1 MNHIKTVTKNEKNG
15 NIVSTLKMLEKLIL
29 VFLVWKIS
37 SQELVS
43 DPKFTVE
50 HPERCPQ
57 LVGQIYPD
65 SRGVNVS
72 SSGGQSVT
80 YTAVGV
86 RTLSDCVSSCCDSDS
101 CHAALLSRPG
111 GECHLLQCKSDE
123 DCRPRTSSPATYSL
137 VLVRSQSGGWTRSE
151 LRVCEVGL
159 DSETCRQDEFCKA
172 KNDKSRNGVCECK
185 AGTTRDSSGSCTDS
199 SPASST
205 VPPAPAVISVSV
217 SSQTVQLPQTS
228 ASLTVFTSPEPS
240 QDNPYRYEWKLLN
253 MPDDGQSTEESNKN
267 TETLTLSNLKEG
279 VYEYKV
285 IVRSSSPPGYGES
298 RANVTVLPPKRVNS
312 PPVAVVVPV
321 YQPITLPTNKA
332 IIDGSSS
339 KDDRPLTNYRW
350 ELLSSPVGYQAQLEQ
365 KPTITLTNL
374 TTGNYTVRMTVTDED
389 GASDTAEA
397 TIEVMKD
404 TDYKPKA
411 VAGDAI
417 LLYLPNNNVTLNG
430 NKSYDDQG
438 IVSWEW
444 TKVKGD
450 DGLDLPAD
458 IAGARTPYMT
468 VSNLLQGQYTF
479 LLKVTDEAGQYDE
492 DKVVVYVKPPT
503 NLPPE
508 AEAGP
513 DQSLSLPLSVVTLDG
528 SQSKDDG
535 NISRYSWSVQARPPG
550 NCADS
555 LTI

>member
-1 MNHIKTVTKNEKNG
+1 
-15 NIVSTLKMLEKLIL
+15 
-29 VFLVWKIS
+29 
-37 SQELVS
+37 
-43 DPKFTVE
+43 
-50 HPERCPQ
+50 
-57 LVGQIYPD
+57 
-65 SRGVNVS
+65 
-72 SSGGQSVT
+72 
-80 YTAVGV
+80 
-86 RTLSDCVSSCCDSDS
+86 
-101 CHAALLSRPG
+101 
-111 GECHLLQCKSDE
+111 
-123 DCRPRTSSPATYSL
+123 
-137 VLVRSQSGGWTRSE
+137 
-151 LRVCEVGL
+151 
-159 DSETCRQDEFCKA
+159 
-172 KNDKSRNGVCECK
+172 
-185 AGTTRDSSGSCTDS
+185 
-199 SPASST
+199 
-205 VPPAPAVISVSV
+205 
-217 SSQTVQLPQTS
+217 
-228 ASLTVFTSPEPS
+228 
-240 QDNPYRYEWKLLN
+240 
-253 MPDDGQSTEESNKN
+253 
-267 TETLTLSNLKEG
+267 
-279 VYEYKV
+279 
-285 IVRSSSPPGYGES
+285 
-298 RANVTVLPPKRVNS
+298 
-312 PPVAVVVPV
+312 
-321 YQPITLPTNKA
+321 
-332 IIDGSSS
+332 
-339 KDDRPLTNYRW
+339 
-350 ELLSSPVGYQAQLEQ
+350 
-365 KPTITLTNL
+365 
-374 TTGNYTVRMTVTDED
+374 MTVTDED

>member
-1 MNHIKTVTKNEKNG
+1 MY
-15 NIVSTLKMLEKLIL
+15 EKLIL
-29 VFLVWKIS
+29 FFLVWETS
-37 SQELVS
+37 SQKLVS
-43 DPKFTVE
+43 SPEFSVT

-57 LVGQIYPD
+57 LNGQIYPD
-65 SRGVNVS
+65 SRGGNVS
-72 SSGGQSVT
+72 SDG
-80 YTAVGV
+80 VGV
-86 RTLSDCVSSCCDSDS
+86 TFTAAGVKSLSECVSTCCDTET
-101 CHAALLSRPG
+101 CHAALLG
-111 GECHLLQCKSDE
+111 WVDEECHLLHCQTDQ
-123 DCRPRTSSPATYSL
+123 DCLPSTASAPTSSL
-137 VLVRSQSGGWTRSE
+137 VLVRTQPH
-151 LRVCEVGL
+151 LQVCEVGL
-159 DSETCRQDEFCKA
+159 DSEDCHADEFCKA
-172 KNDKSRNGVCECK
+172 KNDKSRNGVCHCK
-185 AGTTRDSSGSCTDS
+185 PGTERDSSGACTS
-199 SPASST
+199 SPLSST
-205 VPPAPAVISVSV
+205 ASPGPALISVSV
-217 SSQTVQLPQTS
+217 LSQTVQLPQSS
-228 ASLTVFTSPEPS
+228 ASLTVYTDPQPS
-240 QDNPYRYEWKLLN
+240 QDQPYRYEWKLLN
-253 MPDDGQSTEESNKN
+253 MPSDGQSTEENNKN

-285 IVRSSSPPGYGES
+285 MVRGSSPPGYGES
-298 RANVTVLPPKRVNS
+298 LANVTVLPPKRVNS

-321 YQPITLPTNKA
+321 YQSITLPTNKA

-339 KDDRPLTNYRW
+339 TDDRPLTNYRW

-365 KPTITLTNL
+365 NPTITLNNL
-374 TTGNYTVRMTVTDED
+374 STGNYTVKMTVTDED

-430 NKSYDDQG
+430 NKSYDDHS

-450 DGLDLPAD
+450 DGQDLPAD

-479 LLKVTDEAGQYDE
+479 LLKVTDEVGQSDE

-503 NLPPE
+503 NLPPR

-513 DQSLSLPLSVVTLDG
+513 DQELSLPISVVTLDG

-535 NISRYSWSVQARPPG
+535 NISSYRWSVQSGPAG
-550 NCADS
+550 MTAAGKVIIIIKVCK
-555 LTI
+555 L